1 MGLVHAGLHRF
12 CTSPSRAWLAR
23 HARSSKGCS
32 ICARLPGHV
41 PCAGRPDGDDMPM
54 RVVAWMSFMEWAL
67 YVFRLHLT
75 LWAVI
80 IIIAGLI
87 APRNAL

>member
-1 MGLVHAGLHRF
+1 
-12 CTSPSRAWLAR
+12 
-23 HARSSKGCS
+23 
-32 ICARLPGHV
+32 
-41 PCAGRPDGDDMPM
+41 MPM